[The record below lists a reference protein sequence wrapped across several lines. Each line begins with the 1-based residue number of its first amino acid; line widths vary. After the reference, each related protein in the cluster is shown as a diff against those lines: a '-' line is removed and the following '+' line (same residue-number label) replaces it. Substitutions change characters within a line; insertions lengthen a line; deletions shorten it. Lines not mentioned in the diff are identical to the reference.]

1 MIKHNLILDL
11 IKFGNLNK
19 KHIPTTGS
27 LTGTVFSC
35 LGLTSILINAFSKY
49 VKFDLYDALI
59 KIVDLMGC
67 KSMNSAFTDDSLK
80 GKLGF
85 SRSSIYEKLS
95 SEKINWTQL
104 STCLMCKIAIF
115 LFKLKG
121 RKITDLFLVCDD
133 SLMKRDR
140 SSKKTELL
148 AKIFDHNRK
157 TYHKGYTLI
166 SLQLTDGKLSVP
178 IGFRVLSSSN
188 KDKIIGCEPSTKH
201 NKRLDKRKRYAK
213 LVDASKKEK
222 AECLIDMIKEVRTHG
237 ITSDNLLF
245 DSWFACPK
253 HMKRLNEM
261 GIAVTAMHRINTT
274 RYYDAN
280 SNRAIS
286 TKELLDQI
294 KIRIKNG
301 EKLSDIPITVKVR
314 VGSPNSN
321 LFATLIMVK
330 NWTDNSVSEK
340 PYIPIISTNM
350 SFSKEQI
357 RRFYGYRWSIE
368 CSYKI
373 LKSLLNLEKGC
384 QANDFKTTLALTSIA
399 YMRYAVLIAAKELF
413 FPEESIGDVL
423 GKFQLQSSYG
433 FLIQETFILLIEIYS
448 KFHKQCTKDFNR
460 SVTDKIMSNFDE
472 AMLEAILEMLNS
484 KLIVMM
490 HNMADTNGFVFPM
503 SEHA

>member
-1 MIKHNLILDL
+1 M
-11 IKFGNLNK
+11 
-19 KHIPTTGS
+19 TGS

-49 VKFDLYDALI
+49 VKFDLYEALI

-67 KSMNSAFTDDSLK
+67 KSINSAFTDHSLK
-80 GKLGF
+80 DKLGF

-95 SEKINWTQL
+95 SEKINWIQL
-104 STCLMCKIAIF
+104 STCLMCKISIF

-148 AKIFDHNRK
+148 SKIFDHNRK
-157 TYHKGYTLI
+157 VYHKGYTLI

-178 IGFRVLSSSN
+178 LCFRVLSSSCE
-188 KDKIIGCEPSTKH
+188 DKIIGCNPSTKQN
-201 NKRLDKRKRYAK
+201 NKRFDKRKRYAK
-213 LVDASKKEK
+213 LVNASKKTK
-222 AECLIDMIKEVRTHG
+222 PECLIDMIKEVRAHG

-253 HMKRLNEM
+253 HMKHLNEM
-261 GIAVTAMHRINTT
+261 GIAVTAMHKINKTK
-274 RYYDAN
+274 YYDVT
-280 SNRAIS
+280 SNRAIN
-286 TKELLDQI
+286 TKDLLAQI
-294 KIRIKNG
+294 TQRIKSG
-301 EKLSDIPITVKVR
+301 EKLSDIPITLKVR
-314 VGSPNSN
+314 VGNFNSN
-321 LFATLIMVK
+321 LFATLLMVR
-330 NWTDNSVSEK
+330 NWTDNSASKK

-350 SFSKEQI
+350 SFSNEQI
-357 RRFYGYRWSIE
+357 RCFYGYRWSIE

-384 QANDFKTTLALTSIA
+384 QAIDFKTTLALTAIA
-399 YMRYAVLIAAKELF
+399 YIRYAVLISAKELF

-433 FLIQETFILLIEIYS
+433 FLIQETFILLIECYS
-448 KFHKQCTKDFNR
+448 KFHKQCTKDFKR
-460 SVTDKIMSNFDE
+460 SVTDKIMSNFKE
-472 AMLEAILEMLNS
+472 AMLEVIVEMQNS
-484 KLIVMM
+484 NLIVMM
-490 HNMADTNGFVFPM
+490 HNMADTNGFVFPI
-503 SEHA
+503 SKHA